1 MSIAKMEILMLN
13 RKIGLLCTSVAGVVL
28 LSACGQNEGS
38 EAASDAASDAGAT
51 VLANG
56 MTVADQIT
64 LRQDALENIGDALKS
79 AGDQLKSGS
88 PDMAVIQT
96 AAATVVEKSTG
107 MEDWFPEGTGPDSGV
122 ETDALAVIWEDNPD
136 FLTKVSD
143 MQGAAAKFNEAAQ
156 GGDAAAIGGAMKELG
171 GTCKSCHDKYRKDDD

>member
-1 MSIAKMEILMLN
+1 MLN
-13 RKIGLLCTSVAGVVL
+13 RKIGLLCTTVAGAVL
-28 LSACGQNEGS
+28 LSSCGQAGDS
-38 EAASDAASDAGAT
+38 EAASDTSGDTGAT

-56 MTVADQIT
+56 MTVADQVEQ
-64 LRQDALENIGDALKS
+64 RHEALEAIGDALKT

-96 AAATVVEKSTG
+96 AAASVVEKSTG

-122 ETDALAVIWEDNPD
+122 ETDALAVIWENKPD
-136 FLTKVSD
+136 FLTKVSA
-143 MQGAAAKFNEAAQ
+143 MQEAAAKFNEAAQ

-171 GTCKSCHDKYRKDDD
+171 GTCKACHDKYRKDDD

>member
-1 MSIAKMEILMLN
+1 MLN
-13 RKIGLLCTSVAGVVL
+13 RKIGLLCMSVAGVVL
-28 LSACGQNEGS
+28 LSACGQSGDSDTASEATS
-38 EAASDAASDAGAT
+38 EAATS

-56 MTVADQIT
+56 MTVAEQIKLRHDT
-64 LRQDALENIGDALKS
+64 LEDIGDALKS

-96 AAATVVEKSTG
+96 AAASVVEKSTG

-122 ETDALAVIWEDNPD
+122 ETDALAVIWEDKPD

-171 GTCKSCHDKYRKDDD
+171 GTCKACHDKYRKDDD